1 MVKFERTLRSSRLSS
16 QSLQG
21 SVGSVQVAG
30 SLSELRKLPGVLPRL
45 SALGP
50 LPVSEMGIDFGGL
63 SSSSRLLGFATMK
76 LSEST
81 KSPAAAW
88 DVCFVLMAL
97 TRLSEES
104 CPRLEGIA
112 TCVSQYKPS
121 GMAGTPAVVRKICSK
136 TCVAVV
142 PVTTASLQYCVN
154 AYPHANMCWIAETDV
169 HKFRCHDLDFLQSMS
184 VARPQA
190 VVAPV
195 A

>member
-1 MVKFERTLRSSRLSS
+1 MVWFERTLRSSRLSS

-45 SALGP
+45 SALGT
-50 LPVSEMGIDFGGL
+50 LPVSEMGIDLGAL

-97 TRLSEES
+97 TSSSEES
-104 CPRLEGIA
+104 RPRLEGA
-112 TCVSQYKPS
+112 PS
-121 GMAGTPAVVRKICSK
+121 CNS
-136 TCVAVV
+136 
-142 PVTTASLQYCVN
+142 
-154 AYPHANMCWIAETDV
+154 
-169 HKFRCHDLDFLQSMS
+169 
-184 VARPQA
+184 
-190 VVAPV
+190 
-195 A
+195 